1 MLRTGC
7 LLAAQGDFVMALR
20 WSGLPFHRPPATT
33 LLGHYADRTLTGKS
47 ITASRTH
54 TTAMSS
60 TRVSEE
66 IVDRHEANAELIRGF
81 LDNPDVNQAFTS
93 WARRES
99 YRRIR
104 DAEDAS

>member
-54 TTAMSS
+54 TTRRSAPLPRIGTLPLAVSAAWVLPYADRS
-60 TRVSEE
+60 NTRPITS
-66 IVDRHEANAELIRGF
+66 RRGVPTF
-81 LDNPDVNQAFTS
+81 RTGA
-93 WARRES
+93 
-99 YRRIR
+99 
-104 DAEDAS
+104 